1 MSARMFSWAM
11 LTAGCVG
18 LLSAGTM
25 TRAAEP
31 NNSRRTPTF
40 SFSTLRMMTEEAA
53 QTQAIAWL
61 RTSGRYDAATVERI
75 WKDQGRSLIDRTAD
89 VLALGLPQAQL
100 ALQQVRDPY
109 APPPEVAPA
118 FVKDPNL
125 DPFVRTNLAL
135 AFAKAAVNRKAYE
148 EALEALNGG
157 VVEKAVDPAAFL
169 FYKAVCEHATIQKNA
184 AIRSILR
191 LLDEVADAPDRYKL
205 VAALMF
211 FELQNW
217 SPDPKDLANIERL
230 MDNSGRRLELAR
242 AGEKTQDIQRK
253 IIFRLDELIK
263 ELENQQKNGGG
274 QCNGGNCPNG
284 GQSGGNRPGSQQNPS
299 SPAPDSVIMGG
310 SGKGIVDEKELRRIA
325 ESWGTLPPDQ
335 RAKIIEDINRDL
347 PPKYKPII
355 DEYFK
360 ALNRIHG
367 YSR

>member
-1 MSARMFSWAM
+1 MSARII
-11 LTAGCVG
+11 AGVLLGVG
-18 LLSAGTM
+18 LVRLTGVSGI
-25 TRAAEP
+25 AAEP
-31 NNSRRTPTF
+31 NGNKGSRTPTF
-40 SFSTLRMMTEEAA
+40 SFSTLRSMPEELAR
-53 QTQAIAWL
+53 TQVMEWL
-61 RTSGRYDAATVERI
+61 RSVGRFDAARLEHI
-75 WKDQGRSLIDRTAD
+75 WQDTSRSLIDRTAD
-89 VLALGLPQAQL
+89 GLALGLPEAQA
-100 ALQQVRDPY
+100 ALQQVRN
-109 APPPEVAPA
+109 PEAPA
-118 FVKDPNL
+118 PDSVPTFLKDSRL

-135 AFAKAAVNRKAYE
+135 AFAKAAANRKAYE

-169 FYKAVCEHATIQKNA
+169 FYKAVCEHATMQKNA
-184 AIRSILR
+184 ATRSILR
-191 LLDEVADAPDRYKL
+191 LLEEVVDAPDRYRL
-205 VAALMF
+205 VASLMF
-211 FELQNW
+211 FEMQNW

-263 ELENQQKNGGG
+263 ELENQAKNSSS

-284 GQSGGNRPGSQQNPS
+284 GQPNGNRPGSQQNPS

-310 SGKGIVDEKELRRIA
+310 SGKGIVDEKELRKIA
-325 ESWGTLPPDQ
+325 ENWGTLPPDK

-367 YSR
+367 YSK

>member
-1 MSARMFSWAM
+1 M
-11 LTAGCVG
+11 LTAGCVS
-18 LLSAGTM
+18 LLSASTVA
-25 TRAAEP
+25 RAAEP
-31 NNSRRTPTF
+31 NKSGRTPTF
-40 SFSTLRMMTEEAA
+40 GFSTLRMMTEEAA
-53 QTQAIAWL
+53 KSQAIEWL
-61 RTSGRYDAATVERI
+61 RASGRYDAATVERI
-75 WKDQGRSLIDRTAD
+75 WNDQGRSLIDRTAD
-89 VLALGLPQAQL
+89 VLALGLPPAQV
-100 ALQQVRDPY
+100 ALQQVRDPN
-109 APPPEVAPA
+109 APPPETAPA
-118 FVKDPNL
+118 FVKDNNL

-148 EALEALNGG
+148 EALDALNGG
-157 VVEKAVDPAAFL
+157 VAEKAVDPAAFL
-169 FYKAVCEHATIQKNA
+169 FFKAVCEHATIQKNA
-184 AIRSILR
+184 ATRSILR

-205 VAALMF
+205 VASLMF
-211 FELQNW
+211 FEMQNW

-263 ELENQQKNGGG
+263 ELENQQKNGG

-299 SPAPDSVIMGG
+299 NPAPDSVIMGG
-310 SGKGIVDEKELRRIA
+310 SGKGIVDEKELRKIA
-325 ESWGTLPPDQ
+325 ESWGTLPPDR

>member
-1 MSARMFSWAM
+1 VSARILSWTL
-11 LTAGCVG
+11 LTAGCAWV
-18 LLSAGTM
+18 LSASTM
-25 TRAAEP
+25 ARAAEP
-31 NNSRRTPTF
+31 NKSGRTPTF
-40 SFSTLRMMTEEAA
+40 GFSTLRTMTEEAA
-53 QTQAIAWL
+53 KTQALEWL
-61 RTSGRYDAATVERI
+61 RSTGRYDAATFDRI
-75 WKDQGRSLIDRTAD
+75 WNDQGRSLIDRTAD
-89 VLALGLPQAQL
+89 VLALGLPQAQA
-100 ALQQVRDPY
+100 ALQQVRDPN
-109 APPPEVAPA
+109 APPPEAAPA
-118 FVKDPNL
+118 FLQDSSL

-135 AFAKAAVNRKAYE
+135 AFAKAAVNRKVYE

-169 FYKAVCEHATIQKNA
+169 FYKAVCEHATIQKSA
-184 AIRSILR
+184 ATRSILR

-205 VAALMF
+205 VASLMF
-211 FELQNW
+211 FEMQNW

-284 GQSGGNRPGSQQNPS
+284 GQPNGNRPGSQQNAS
-299 SPAPDSVIMGG
+299 NPAPDSVIMGG
-310 SGKGIVDEKELRRIA
+310 SGKGIVDEKELRKIA
-325 ESWGTLPPDQ
+325 ESWGTLPPDK

-367 YSR
+367 YSK